1 MALSI
6 QRLGTQAFDAPSQ
19 AKRST
24 PAKASPPKKEKHSP
38 SVGTKV
44 AWGAGILATVAV
56 APRLLL
62 HLVPKSTWQNV
73 EEMLLYPGISDDWIP
88 KNKKYM
94 DDLFTRSQEKLPQ
107 LESHKISLGKNLS
120 TLAWY
125 HPAKDGKPTLLV
137 SLGNAER
144 FDSLQ
149 DYIDY
154 VKQGYGIT
162 LYEYPGYGTTEGKP
176 TQASL
181 IETAKA
187 VSDFLAKKKKTPTTE
202 QVLVG
207 HSLGCNVS
215 VHLAKDA
222 QYKALILNSPM
233 NSLAGA
239 MRERFGFLMQWI
251 PIQNHAPSPWKN
263 DEILKN
269 LKTPVFVTAFQE
281 DPIIPMASSEKL
293 YKAATAP
300 NKKWHLIESKG
311 HVIPLDEILGK
322 VTAFLEGISS
332 PTGNSSSN
340 RTK

>member
-6 QRLGTQAFDAPSQ
+6 QRLGTQAFNAPSQ
-19 AKRST
+19 PKLST
-24 PAKASPPKKEKHSP
+24 QAEASPPKKEKPSS

-73 EEMLLYPGISDDWIP
+73 EEMLLYPGIADDCISKSKQY
-88 KNKKYM
+88 KN
-94 DDLFTRSQEKLPQ
+94 DLFTTFKTSEGLLG
-107 LESHKISLGKNLS
+107 LESHKIPLGKNLS

-125 HPAKDGKPTLLV
+125 HPAQDGKPTLLV
-137 SLGNAER
+137 SLGNAEP
-144 FDSLQ
+144 FNSLYGYK
-149 DYIDY
+149 DYI
-154 VKQGYGIT
+154 KQGYGIT

-181 IETAKA
+181 IEAGKA
-187 VSDFLAKKKKTPTTE
+187 VSEFLAKKKKIPTTD

-215 VHLAKDA
+215 VHLAKKGN
-222 QYKALILNSPM
+222 YKALILNSPM
-233 NSLAGA
+233 NSLAGV
-239 MRERFGFLMQWI
+239 MREKFGFLTAWV

-263 DEILKN
+263 DEILAK
-269 LKTPVFVTAFQE
+269 LKTPVFVTAFQD

-293 YKAATAP
+293 YKAATTP
-300 NKKWHLIESKG
+300 NKKWHLIEDRG
-311 HVIPLDEILGK
+311 HVVPPDEILEK
-322 VTAFLEGISS
+322 ITAFLEGLSS
-332 PTGNSSSN
+332 PSPNS
-340 RTK
+340 TK